1 MTTGA
6 ATRTVNPSRLA
17 VSVAMTLILAVLLAQ
32 PAGAT
37 PNTGRKTIAVRVQA
51 QREACETI
59 GGGKLDVSNTYGSY
73 TNGRPLISSTTT
85 CKGGTQDGYTC
96 VNTKTETN
104 CSKKQ
109 AHAPQ
114 QSTQNVITEQP
125 ELAAVDESAGGSP
138 LVESVAVVDE
148 PAGDTLP
155 LIDNVAVV
163 DAPAGDP
170 PAETNVAGQTDIVV
184 VDETPDQNPRTVGRA
199 VDASAPIATAADDQV
214 DRP

>member
-1 MTTGA
+1 MTTGT
-6 ATRTVNPSRLA
+6 ATQAVNPSRMVISIVMSL
-17 VSVAMTLILAVLLAQ
+17 VLTVLLTQ
-32 PAGAT
+32 SAGAT
-37 PNTGRKTIAVRVQA
+37 PNTGRKTIAVRVQV

-104 CSKKQ
+104 CSTKQ
-109 AHAPQ
+109 SHAPQ
-114 QSTQNVITEQP
+114 PSTQTVITEQP
-125 ELAAVDESAGGSP
+125 EISAVDESAGGSP
-138 LVESVAVVDE
+138 LIESVAVVDE
-148 PAGDTLP
+148 PAGGSLP
-155 LIDNVAVV
+155 RIDNVAAV
-163 DAPAGDP
+163 DAPAGDS
-170 PAETNVAGQTDIVV
+170 PAETDVAAQTDIV

-199 VDASAPIATAADDQV
+199 VDASAPITTAADDQD